1 MNIKVVKASGVL
13 EPFSEAKICR
23 SLKRAGAQPQVID
36 KILVQLIGRLH
47 DGMTTRAIYR
57 QVFDLLNQYQ
67 AGQGYHYSLK
77 DALMQLGPSGYP
89 FEKYISRL
97 LTHLGY
103 QTQTQVIVKGKCLDH
118 EVDVVAVKDN
128 QQFLIECKFHNRP
141 GTKTHSKDALYVQ
154 ARFEDIQENS
164 PCYNQVWLVTNTKLT
179 SNTIKYGLCRGIK
192 LLAWHYPQTASL
204 ESLIEA
210 NKFHPL
216 TCLTFLNY
224 HDRQL
229 LYQNNL
235 LLCRDLALLK
245 DNQLNN
251 LGLNSRTLI
260 QIKDFFSLPNNIFI

>member
-1 MNIKVVKASGVL
+1 MNIKVTKASGVL
-13 EPFSEAKICR
+13 EPFSEAKIRR

-47 DGMTTRAIYR
+47 DGLTTRQIYR

-103 QTQTQVIVKGKCLDH
+103 RTQTQVIVKGKCLDH
-118 EVDVVAVKDN
+118 EVDVVAAKDN
-128 QQFLIECKFHNRP
+128 QQFLIECKFHNRA
-141 GTKTHSKDALYVQ
+141 GTKTRSKDALYVQ
-154 ARFEDIQENS
+154 ARFEDIKETGSGYQ
-164 PCYNQVWLVTNTKLT
+164 QMWLVTNTKLT

-192 LLAWHYPQTASL
+192 LLAWRYPAANGL

-216 TCLTFLNY
+216 SCLTFLNQ
-224 HDRQL
+224 DDCRR

-235 LLCRDLALLK
+235 LLCRDLARLK
-245 DNQLNN
+245 KQELIN
-251 LGLNSRTLI
+251 LGLNSTAI
-260 QIKDFFSLPNNIFI
+260 TQILDFFSLPNNIFI